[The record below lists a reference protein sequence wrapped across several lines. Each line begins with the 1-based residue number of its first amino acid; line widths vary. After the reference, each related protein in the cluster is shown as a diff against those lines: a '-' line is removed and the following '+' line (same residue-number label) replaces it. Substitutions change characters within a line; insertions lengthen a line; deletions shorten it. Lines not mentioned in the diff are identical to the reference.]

1 MQSEKILVMG
11 GGQAAVQLCLSLRK
25 NKVTAP
31 VLMLSEESDYPY
43 HKPPLSKCY
52 LSGETDEEKLSM
64 RPESFYSSKDIEV
77 VLGCKVTA
85 IEPEAHKVTTDKGS
99 YDYQSLVIASGA
111 RPRELQ
117 LEGNSLGGVHLLRNL
132 DQSRAIKSELE
143 QAQNVVV
150 VGAGFIGL
158 EFAAVANKMNK
169 HVTVLDK
176 SVRAMARAVAP
187 DVSSWFVQHH
197 RANGIDLRLQ
207 ECASQL
213 IGEKK
218 IEQVKTTDGNLLDC
232 DLLVI
237 GIGVVPND
245 EVAKSAGLACDDGII
260 VNEFCET
267 SMADIYA
274 AGDCAKHPNQFCS
287 GSMIRLESIQN
298 ATDQSR
304 TVASV
309 LAGEKSSYHSVP
321 WFWSDQGEVSLQM
334 AGLSNGSDQFIT
346 RGSVSEGVFSVY
358 HFKAGQLQCVDSINS
373 PRDHMVARKLIAAG
387 ISPSAAQAADAGFDL
402 KTLIR

>member
-43 HKPPLSKCY
+43 HKPPLSKCF

-64 RPESFYSSKDIEV
+64 RPESFYSSKDVEV

-85 IEPEAHKVTTDKGS
+85 IEPDAHRVKTDKGS
-99 YDYQSLVIASGA
+99 YDYQSLVIAAGA
-111 RPRELQ
+111 RPRELAI
-117 LEGNSLGGVHLLRNL
+117 EGTSLDGVHLLRNL
-132 DQSRAIKSELE
+132 NQSRAIKSELE

-158 EFAAVANKMNK
+158 EFAAVANQMKK

-176 SVRAMARAVAP
+176 SVRAMARAVSP
-187 DVSSWFVQHH
+187 DVSSWFEKMH
-197 RANGIDLRLQ
+197 RANGIDLRFQ
-207 ECASQL
+207 ECVSEI

-218 IEQVKTTDGNLLDC
+218 VQQIKTTDGKLLDC

-245 EVAKSAGLACDDGII
+245 EVARSAGLECNDGII

-267 SMADIYA
+267 SVADIYA
-274 AGDCAKHPNQFCS
+274 AGDCARHPNQFCS

-309 LAGEKSSYHSVP
+309 IAGEKSSYHAVP
-321 WFWSDQGEVSLQM
+321 WFWSDQGKISLQM
-334 AGLSNGSDQFIT
+334 TGLSNGSDQFVT
-346 RGSVSEGVFSVY
+346 RGSAADGAFSVF
-358 HFKAGQLQCVDSINS
+358 HFKAGRLQCVDSVNS

-387 ISPSAAQAADAGFDL
+387 ITPSAAQAADTGFDL